1 MGHRLE
7 SWHASSNRGLNP
19 KCSWPCHASGV
30 HGRPPDPY
38 TVGLLTVLAIQRCLG
53 RPSPTKPSVVGG
65 SLKGVH
71 PKGRALILDCH
82 DGGLGC
88 CGRSGQRSR
97 MQAAAARFGTA
108 LANVEPE
115 ELRYSPASSSTQ
127 NSSPANVLS
136 RAHALP
142 ENIDRVCPQRS
153 GDYGARLLYSIA
165 VLGPKGASRGR
176 CFPVH
181 PAGPRSCQ
189 GRCATS

>member
-1 MGHRLE
+1 M
-7 SWHASSNRGLNP
+7 
-19 KCSWPCHASGV
+19 
-30 HGRPPDPY
+30 
-38 TVGLLTVLAIQRCLG
+38 LTILAIQRCLG

-65 SLKGVH
+65 SLKEVH
-71 PKGRALILDCH
+71 PKGRALILHCH
-82 DGGLGC
+82 DGSVGC
-88 CGRSGQRSR
+88 CGRSGQRSLV
-97 MQAAAARFGTA
+97 QAAAARFGTA

-153 GDYGARLLYSIA
+153 GDYGARLLYGIA
-165 VLGPKGASRGR
+165 VLGPKRASRGR

-181 PAGPRSCQ
+181 PAGPSKIRRAARRTCSSQRYAQECNRPSVQ
-189 GRCATS
+189 PMQPKPASAPS